1 MTYNEYNELSE
12 QEQYDILAEYLI
24 TYEVV
29 TEDEFS
35 LVTAINGQNL
45 ESLESMFYVR
55 TGYHSYG
62 QLLDEE

>member
-1 MTYNEYNELSE
+1 MTYNEYNELPE
-12 QEQYDILAEYLI
+12 QEQYDILAEYLSV
-24 TYEVV
+24 YEIV
-29 TEDEFS
+29 TDEEFC

-45 ESLESMFYVR
+45 ESLESMLYVR